1 MLHLSPHSTV
11 SNELSGPNQTINIL
25 RYEFRVFLSLSLKI
39 KSHSDLKF
47 QNKREVENTGKR
59 PKIKAANRPR
69 SLQGESSVP
78 ASVLLRASD
87 VSCDLITARETAHF
101 ICHSE
106 NFIDKQTMLIDM
118 SARRE
123 EGTMGPRRMIFPN
136 PSLPSKETLNSGL
149 IIGVSVAL
157 RMSYQSTISY

>member
-1 MLHLSPHSTV
+1 M
-11 SNELSGPNQTINIL
+11 
-25 RYEFRVFLSLSLKI
+25 
-39 KSHSDLKF
+39 
-47 QNKREVENTGKR
+47 ENTGKR

-87 VSCDLITARETAHF
+87 ASCDLITARETAHF

-118 SARRE
+118 SALRE
-123 EGTMGPRRMIFPN
+123 EGTMGPRRMIFPQPKFAIKGN
-136 PSLPSKETLNSGL
+136 VEFGTHNWRFS
-149 IIGVSVAL
+149 
-157 RMSYQSTISY
+157 STANVLSADN